1 MRTCELTRKTKET
14 DIRLS
19 LNIDGVGQS
28 SVITKIGFFDHML
41 EAFAKHSSVD
51 LMLTCEGDLNVD
63 FHHSVE
69 DTGIVLG
76 QAFAKALGDKKGI
89 ERFGFFV
96 LPMDE
101 ALVMCSLDFSG
112 RGLLVWDSAYPG
124 EGLVGEF
131 DFELLEEFFRAFAV
145 NAGLT
150 LNMKLICG
158 NNLHHIA
165 EASFKALAKSLAMA
179 VKINPDKKDI
189 LPSTKGVL

>member
-101 ALVMCSLDFSG
+101 CIRIRTG
-112 RGLLVWDSAYPG
+112 ERGS
-124 EGLVGEF
+124 
-131 DFELLEEFFRAFAV
+131 
-145 NAGLT
+145 
-150 LNMKLICG
+150 
-158 NNLHHIA
+158 
-165 EASFKALAKSLAMA
+165 EA
-179 VKINPDKKDI
+179 I
-189 LPSTKGVL
+189 G